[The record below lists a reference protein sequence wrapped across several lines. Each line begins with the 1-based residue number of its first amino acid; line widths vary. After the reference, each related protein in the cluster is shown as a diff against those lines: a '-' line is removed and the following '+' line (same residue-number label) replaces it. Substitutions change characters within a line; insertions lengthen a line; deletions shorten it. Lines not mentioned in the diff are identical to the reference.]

1 MGSERSS
8 PHPNEQKSLRLLLSV
23 FVCALIAH
31 GAAIWCG
38 WIWDDDSYVTANSI
52 VHSPDGWLTLWIPG
66 STPQYYPLVFL
77 GFWIEHAIF
86 GLEPL
91 WFHLINV
98 LMHAS
103 SAALL
108 FTILRRLEVRHAF
121 WIAAIFAVHPMG
133 VESVAWVTERKNVQ
147 SMLFAL
153 LAIRSFLPIATEE
166 RGTGA
171 ASWLKSFAFFIA
183 ALLSKTTAVFVAP
196 CLVFIL
202 LWRRRCIDS
211 RFAARLAPFF
221 IMGAT
226 LGLFTASLE
235 KTHVGAVGSDFAI
248 SPLDRLQLS
257 GVIAAFYVKSFVMPV
272 EQTFIYPRF
281 APDSTDL
288 ARWVPT
294 LALSGA
300 LGGAVWLWRRS
311 RAPLLIM
318 LWGGAALFPALG
330 FFDVWP
336 FRFSYVADHFAYAAM
351 PCLATALVGSIA
363 TIPAAARAGQRVG
376 VSLGLC
382 TVIVLTLLSIRAI
395 PKYESEETLWLDT
408 LERNP
413 AAWIAANNLSTIRL
427 SQAAQRLEEGAREEA
442 LVLAQQ
448 ALDYATRAG
457 ELKPDE
463 FTNAFNRSEAHRLLG
478 SREASLDEIERAA
491 SLAPALFD
499 VQWTRG
505 RALAAVDRLDEAGSA
520 FRNAIGLARTPAESL
535 SAHRELMRVAIRQ
548 GSLDEA
554 VHACEQVVALT
565 PEDADMIANLGSLLG
580 AVGRKEEGRRTLLRA
595 VELGRGGFSGDEAWI
610 AARVGYIRA
619 AIATPPIGNETARAK
634 SIAAEL
640 VRGSQGDPFAQYL
653 ELALALALGDQSARG
668 RLLEL
673 GERARANGNAALA
686 DEVRRFLSAEPR
698 ADAPRQ

>member
-1 MGSERSS
+1 MGLSRSS
-8 PHPNEQKSLRLLLSV
+8 PPVDEPKPLRPTLIIVML
-23 FVCALIAH
+23 ALIAH

-38 WIWDDDSYVTANSI
+38 WIWDDDSYVTANS
-52 VHSPDGWLTLWIPG
+52 VVQSRGGWLTVWIPG
-66 STPQYYPLVFL
+66 ATPQYYPLVFL
-77 GFWIEHAIF
+77 GFWVEHALF
-86 GLEPL
+86 GLDPL

-108 FTILRRLEVRHAF
+108 FTILQRLGVKHAF

-153 LAIRSFLPIATEE
+153 LAIRCFLPVAMEE
-166 RGTGA
+166 RERGA
-171 ASWLKSFAFFIA
+171 AAWVKSFAFFVA

-196 CLVFIL
+196 CLVVIL
-202 LWRRRCIDS
+202 LWRRRSLD
-211 RFAARLAPFF
+211 AGLVARIAPFF
-221 IMGAT
+221 VVGAS

-248 SPLDRLQLS
+248 SLLDRLQLS
-257 GVIAAFYVKSFVMPV
+257 GMIAAFYLKSFVMPI
-272 EQTFIYPRF
+272 EQIFIYPRF
-281 APDSTDL
+281 TPDSTDL
-288 ARWVPT
+288 VRWLPT
-294 LALSGA
+294 FALAGL
-300 LGGAVWLWRRS
+300 LGCAIWWWRRS
-311 RAPLLIM
+311 RAPLLVM

-351 PCLATALVGSIA
+351 PCLATALVASIA
-363 TIPAAARAGQRVG
+363 SIPAAARGGGRIGIPV
-376 VSLGLC
+376 GLC
-382 TVIVLTLLSIRAI
+382 TIFVLVLLSIRAI

-427 SQAAQRLEEGAREEA
+427 SQAAQRLEQGKREDALILAR
-442 LVLAQQ
+442 Q

-457 ELKPDE
+457 EFKPDE
-463 FTNAFNRSEAHRLLG
+463 FTNTFNRSEAHRLLG
-478 SREASLDEIERAA
+478 AREASLEEIERAA
-491 SLAPALFD
+491 RLAPELFD

-505 RALAAVDRLDEAGSA
+505 RALAAVDRLDDARSA
-520 FRNAIGLARTPAESL
+520 FRRAIGLARTTSESL

-554 VHACEQVVALT
+554 VHACEEVVALA
-565 PEDADMIANLGSLLG
+565 PDDAEMIANLGSLLG
-580 AVGRKEEGRRTLLRA
+580 ATGRKEEGRRMLLRA
-595 VELGRGGFSGDEAWI
+595 VEFGRVGFSGDEAWI

-619 AIATPPIGNETARAK
+619 AIATTPGGEEAARAK

-640 VRGSQGDPFAQYL
+640 VKGSQGDPFARYL
-653 ELALALALGDQSARG
+653 ELALALALGDASARG

-673 GERARANGNAALA
+673 GDSARASGNAALA
-686 DEVRRFLSAEPR
+686 EEVGRFLSTETLDDGR
-698 ADAPRQ
+698 AQ

>member
-1 MGSERSS
+1 MGLARSS
-8 PHPNEQKSLRLLLSV
+8 AHVDRQKSLHLALSV

-31 GAAIWCG
+31 GAAIGCG
-38 WIWDDDSYVTANSI
+38 WIWDDDSYVTANKVI
-52 VHSPDGWLTLWIPG
+52 HSSAGWLTLWVPG
-66 STPQYYPLVFL
+66 ATPQYYPLVFL

-91 WFHLINV
+91 WFHLVNV

-103 SAALL
+103 SATLL
-108 FTILRRLEVRHAF
+108 FTILRRLEVKHAV

-153 LAIRSFLPIATEE
+153 LAVRSFLPIATEE
-166 RGTGA
+166 RGSGA
-171 ASWLKSFAFFIA
+171 ATWLKSFAFFIA

-196 CLVFIL
+196 CLVFVL
-202 LWRRRCIDS
+202 LWRRRRIDIGL
-211 RFAARLAPFF
+211 AVRLAPFF
-221 IMGAT
+221 IMGAA

-235 KTHVGAVGSDFAI
+235 KTHVGAVGSDFAL
-248 SPLDRLQLS
+248 SPFDRLQLS

-272 EQTFIYPRF
+272 EQIFIYPRF
-281 APDSTDL
+281 VPDSTDP
-288 ARWVPT
+288 ARWVPS
-294 LALSGA
+294 LALAAS
-300 LGGAVWLWRRS
+300 LGCAVWWWRRS

-351 PCLATALVGSIA
+351 PCLAAALVASIA
-363 TIPAAARAGQRVG
+363 TVPAAARAGRRVG
-376 VSLGLC
+376 VPIGLC
-382 TVIVLTLLSIRAI
+382 AVVVLTLLSIRAI

-413 AAWIAANNLSTIRL
+413 SAWIAANNLSTIRL
-427 SQAAQRLEEGAREEA
+427 SQAAQRLEEGAREDA
-442 LVLAQQ
+442 LALARH

-478 SREASLDEIERAA
+478 ARDASLEEIERAA
-491 SLAPALFD
+491 KLAPELFD

-505 RALAAVDRLDEAGSA
+505 RALAAVDRLDDAGSA
-520 FRNAIGLARTPAESL
+520 FRKAVGLAGSPAESL
-535 SAHRELMRVAIRQ
+535 RAHRELMRVALRQ

-554 VHACEQVVALT
+554 LHACEQAVALT

-595 VELGRGGFSGDEAWI
+595 VELGRAGFSGDEAWI

-619 AIATPPIGNETARAK
+619 AIATPPIGDETAQAR

-640 VRGSQGDPFAQYL
+640 VRGSQGDPFARYL

-673 GERARANGNAALA
+673 GERARAEGNAALA
-686 DEVRRFLSAEPR
+686 NEVIRFLSTEPR
-698 ADAPRQ
+698 ADTPLQ

>member
-1 MGSERSS
+1 MGWARSS
-8 PHPNEQKSLRLLLSV
+8 PRANGQKSPQLAV
-23 FVCALIAH
+23 AIFACALIAH
-31 GAAIWCG
+31 GASIWCG
-38 WIWDDDSYVTANSI
+38 WIWDDDSYVTANAI
-52 VHSPDGWLTLWIPG
+52 VQSSNGWLTLWAPG
-66 STPQYYPLVFL
+66 ATPQYYPLVFL
-77 GFWIEHAIF
+77 GFWIEHALF

-91 WFHLINV
+91 WFHVVNV

-103 SAALL
+103 SATLL
-108 FTILRRLEVRHAF
+108 FTILRRLDVNHAF
-121 WIAAIFAVHPMG
+121 WIAAFFAVHPMG

-153 LAIRSFLPIATEE
+153 LAIRSFLPIATQE
-166 RGTGA
+166 RGSGA
-171 ASWLKSFAFFIA
+171 SAWLKSFAFFAA

-196 CLVFIL
+196 CLVFVL
-202 LWRRRCIDS
+202 LWKRRSIDIGL
-211 RFAARLAPFF
+211 AVRLAPFF
-221 IMGAT
+221 ITGAA

-235 KTHVGAVGSDFAI
+235 RTHVGAVGGDFAI
-248 SPLDRLQLS
+248 SLLERLQLS
-257 GVIAAFYVKSFVMPV
+257 GLIAAFYAKSFAMPV
-272 EQTFIYPRF
+272 EQIFIYPRF

-294 LALSGA
+294 LAIAGA
-300 LGGAVWLWRRS
+300 LVCSAWWWRRS

-351 PCLATALVGSIA
+351 PCLATALIASIA
-363 TIPAAARAGQRVG
+363 MIPAAARAGRRVG
-376 VSLGLC
+376 VPAGVC
-382 TVIVLTLLSIRAI
+382 TVVVLTLLSIRAI

-413 AAWIAANNLSTIRL
+413 SAWIAANNLSTIRL
-427 SQAAQRLEEGAREEA
+427 SRAAQRLEEGAREEA

-448 ALDYATRAG
+448 ALEYATQAG

-478 SREASLDEIERAA
+478 ARDASLEEIERAA
-491 SLAPALFD
+491 RIAPELFD

-520 FRNAIGLARTPAESL
+520 FRKAVGLAASPEESL
-535 SAHRELMRVAIRQ
+535 RAHRELMRVALRQ

-554 VHACEQVVALT
+554 LHACEQVVALA

-619 AIATPPIGNETARAK
+619 AIATPPVGDETARARAV
-634 SIAAEL
+634 AAEL
-640 VRGSQGDPFAQYL
+640 VGGSQGDPFAQYL

-673 GERARANGNAALA
+673 GERARAEGNAALA
-686 DEVRRFLSAEPR
+686 DEVIRFLSAEPR
-698 ADAPRQ
+698 ADTPLR